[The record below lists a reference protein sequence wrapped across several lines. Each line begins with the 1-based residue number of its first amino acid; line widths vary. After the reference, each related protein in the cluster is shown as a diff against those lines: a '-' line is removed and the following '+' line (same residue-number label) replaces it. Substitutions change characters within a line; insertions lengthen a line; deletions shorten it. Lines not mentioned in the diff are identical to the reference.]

1 MDDLAAVEEMELIE
15 RARRGDGD
23 AFGELARRHA
33 TSALRVARVM
43 TGGSSDAEDVVQE
56 AMVKAYRALD
66 RFRAESPLRPWLLR
80 IVANEARNRRRSA
93 GRRTRLAERVGALSV
108 PLVAVPSV
116 EGQAVADDGSRQ
128 ILAAVARLRDQDREV
143 IALRYFAGLSEA
155 EMAEALGVARG
166 TVKSPPGPGVG
177 PAAAARGAARWGGG
191 RPWLSGR

>member
-1 MDDLAAVEEMELIE
+1 VDDLAAVEETELIE
-15 RARRGDGD
+15 RARHGDGA

-33 TSALRVARVM
+33 TAALRVARVM

-80 IVANEARNRRRSA
+80 IVANEARNRRRST
-93 GRRTRLAERVGALSV
+93 GRRTRLAERVGTLSA
-108 PLVAVPSV
+108 PLVAAPSV
-116 EGQAVADDGSRQ
+116 EGRAVADDGARRM
-128 ILAAVARLRDQDREV
+128 LAAVARLRDQDREV

-166 TVKSPPGPGVG
+166 TVKSRLARALGRLRPLV
-177 PAAAARGAARWGGG
+177 AALDGGEG
-191 RPWLSGR
+191 RDG